1 MLATLHDSHVS
12 QDSQGA
18 ARHRYNPSSS
28 TPTLEHSWI
37 PQETQTTG
45 NTEILASALLESSMD
60 NIPEIDMPTLYTSST
75 YQEQQEHQFAHHFR
89 AAYNDLRLAVAA
101 PYNPWTEV
109 NYQLERHGIPEM
121 RPQIATDQRS
131 MPHQTTFMHDAA
143 SPEAWQAITQHVLR
157 TRLTNLH
164 IPSSSLSTAVTPRQ
178 RSHASKAQQERL
190 ANSTSTP
197 EMEIIQLKGRK
208 KRKLLHH

>member
-18 ARHRYNPSSS
+18 TRHRYNPSSS
-28 TPTLEHSWI
+28 TPTLEHPWI

-45 NTEILASALLESSMD
+45 NTEILASAILERSMD
-60 NIPEIDMPTLYTSST
+60 NIPEIDIPTLYTSST
-75 YQEQQEHQFAHHFR
+75 YQERQEHQFAHHFG

-109 NYQLERHGIPEM
+109 NYQLERHGMPELH
-121 RPQIATDQRS
+121 PQTATDQRS
-131 MPHQTTFMHDAA
+131 MPHLNTFMHDAA

-157 TRLTNLH
+157 TRLPNVH
-164 IPSSSLSTAVTPRQ
+164 IPSSSSSTAVTPRQ
-178 RSHASKAQQERL
+178 RTHASNAQRERL
-190 ANSTSTP
+190 ANLTSTP
-197 EMEIIQLKGRK
+197 EMEIIQLKGHK
-208 KRKLLHH
+208 KRKFLAH